1 MSGDPTRIAESPGRW
16 LPDDGQTSVVARS
29 GFDFVTFGKSAAVE
43 SIQLAGDAVA
53 SAVANARALLRERGL
68 AKVTWWVGPSS
79 SPADLER
86 QLLACGL
93 TLDDDPDLTLLSLDR
108 PPAGSSNLE
117 VRRVTTRDEFVAALA
132 LESEAFGNSPE
143 ETAERV
149 ARGDAAWE
157 RLKLD
162 GTVEQYVAY
171 LDGRAVGF
179 GRGVYTPEGG
189 LLLGGATLP
198 DARGHGVYTA
208 LVNARWDAAVQR
220 GTPRLIVAAGPMSG
234 PILARLGFTS
244 NGTVRLIV
252 DRL

>member
-1 MSGDPTRIAESPGRW
+1 MPEDATRIAESPGRW
-16 LPDDGQTSVVARS
+16 LPDDGQTAIIAGV

-43 SIQLAGDAVA
+43 SIRLAVETVAKAVDD
-53 SAVANARALLRERGL
+53 VRGLLRERGL
-68 AKVTWWVGPSS
+68 TKVTWWVGPSS
-79 SPADLER
+79 SPPDLEHR
-86 QLLACGL
+86 LLACGL
-93 TLDDDPDLTLLSLDR
+93 TLDDDPNLTLLVLDR
-108 PPAGSSNLE
+108 PPASSSDLD
-117 VRRVTTRDEFVAALA
+117 VRRVTTRDELVAALA
-132 LESEAFGNSPE
+132 LESEAFGNTPA

-157 RLKLD
+157 RLKHD
-162 GTVEQYVAY
+162 GTVEHYVAY
-171 LDGRAVGF
+171 LDNRPVGF
-179 GRGVYTPEGG
+179 GRGVFTPEGG

-208 LVNARWDAAVQR
+208 LVNARWAEAVRR

-234 PILARLGFTS
+234 PILERLGFTS